1 MSDPVKRPYDST
13 RRQEQARRTRARI
26 IEAATDRF
34 VELGYGAASIAAV
47 AEAAEVSPQT
57 IYATFGT
64 KAALLSA
71 AVDVALAGDD
81 EPVAVFDREGSQATL
96 AAPTAAE
103 AAAAFARA
111 TTAVLA
117 RAGRILAAAD
127 AAAQSDPELATMWVM
142 GHTARHADMAR
153 TAAAFEAAGFLR
165 PGLDAEAAADL
176 LWAIASPDAF
186 RSFTL
191 IRGWSAERYERWLG
205 DTVRDAVFTS
215 AGRGGRP

>member
-1 MSDPVKRPYDST
+1 MSGPVKRPYDSS

-26 IEAATDRF
+26 VEAATARF
-34 VELGYGAASIAAV
+34 VELGYGATSVAAIA
-47 AEAAEVSPQT
+47 ETAEVSPQT

-71 AVDVALAGDD
+71 AVDVALAGDH
-81 EPVAVFDREGSQATL
+81 EPVAVFDRDESQATL
-96 AAPTAAE
+96 AAPTADD

-111 TTAVLA
+111 TTAVLE

-142 GHTARHADMAR
+142 GHRARHADMAR
-153 TAAAFEAAGFLR
+153 TAAALDDAGSLR
-165 PGLDAEAAADL
+165 TGLDAGAAADL
-176 LWAIASPDAF
+176 LWVIASPDAY

-191 IRGWSAERYERWLG
+191 IRGWTAARYERWLA
-205 DTVRDAVFTS
+205 DTVRQAVFG
-215 AGRGGRP
+215 A